1 MTISFSQIPVT
12 IRTPGQYVEFDNSQA
27 NKGLVRD
34 ITRVL
39 LLGQRLSTGSAEPL
53 VPVRVLS
60 GDHAVALFGRG
71 SMLAAMAY
79 AFKNANEDSDLWAV
93 PVADNASGQAATGTV
108 TISGVAS
115 AAGTLRLYVGGVKVQ
130 VAVPVGA
137 LASAVA
143 ADLADAV
150 GDMPDLSVTA
160 SATGAVVTLTA
171 RHKGETMNALDLRT
185 TYWQGDAVPAG
196 LTVTIAAMSGGTGN
210 PDVQTALAALGDVQY
225 HHVITPWTDTANLA
239 ALEGELEDRWSATRQ
254 IEGQAWASIVGTH
267 AALSTIGSSRN
278 SEVISLMGAQ
288 GSPTPPWLWASVYG
302 AVAAYQLGIDPAR
315 PLQTLELPGILAPAE
330 PDRFTRAE
338 RNLLLYDGVST
349 FMVAVDGTVSI
360 ERAITTYQVNT
371 YNLPDPSYLD
381 VETLATLAVL
391 RSTLR
396 ARISQKF
403 PRHKLAD
410 DGTRFGA
417 GQAIVT
423 PSIIRAELIALA
435 RAWEE
440 RGWVENLDA
449 FKGQLVVER
458 NADDPTRVDVVLPP
472 DLVNQLRVFAALVQF
487 RV

>member
-1 MTISFSQIPVT
+1 MTISFAQIPVT
-12 IRTPGQYVEFDNSQA
+12 IRTPGQYVEFDNSLA

-34 ITRVL
+34 MIRVL
-39 LLGQRLSTGSAEPL
+39 LFGQPLSTGTASPL

-60 GDHAVALFGRG
+60 ADHAVALFGRG
-71 SMLAAMAY
+71 SMLAAMAA
-79 AFKNANEDSDLWAV
+79 AFKKANEDSDLWAV
-93 PVADNASGQAATGTV
+93 PVVDNIAGQAATGTV
-108 TISGVAS
+108 TIAGSAT
-115 AAGTLRLYVGGVKVQ
+115 AAGTLLLYVGGTKVQ
-130 VAVPVGA
+130 TAVAVG
-137 LASAVA
+137 ASASTVA

-150 GDMPDLSVTA
+150 NALPDLPVTA
-160 SATGAVVTLTA
+160 AATAAVVTITA
-171 RHKGETMNALDLRT
+171 RHKGEAMNALDLRT
-185 TYWQGDAVPAG
+185 TYWQGDSVPKGITA
-196 LTVTIAAMSGGTGN
+196 TIAPMSGGSGN
-210 PDVQTALAALGDVQY
+210 PDVGDALAALGDVQY
-225 HHVITPWTDTANLA
+225 HHMITAWTDTANLA
-239 ALEGELEDRWSATRQ
+239 ALEAELEDRWSATRQ
-254 IEGQAWASIVGTH
+254 IEGQAWAALAGTH
-267 AALSTIGSSRN
+267 AALSTIGSGRN
-278 SEVISLMGAQ
+278 SEVLSIMGAQ
-288 GSPTPPWLWASVYG
+288 QSPTPPWIWASVYG

-315 PLQTLELPGILAPAE
+315 PLQTLELPGLLAPQE

-338 RNLLLYDGVST
+338 RNLLLYDGIST
-349 FMVAVDGTVSI
+349 FLVAVDGAVSI
-360 ERAITTYQVNT
+360 ERAITTYQLNS
-371 YNLPDPSYLD
+371 YGLPDPSYLD
-381 VETLATLAVL
+381 VETLATLSVL

-440 RGWVENLDA
+440 RGWVEQVDA
-449 FKGQLVVER
+449 FKDQLVVER

>member
-1 MTISFSQIPVT
+1 MTISFSQIPVS
-12 IRTPGQYVEFDNSQA
+12 IRTPGQYAEFDNSLA

-39 LLGQRLSTGSAEPL
+39 LLGQRLSAGSAAPL

-79 AFKNANEDSDLWAV
+79 AFKDANEDSDLWAV
-93 PVADNASGQAATGTV
+93 PVADNAAGQAATGTV
-108 TISGVAS
+108 TIAGTAT
-115 AAGTLRLYVGGVKVQ
+115 AAGTLVLYVGGVKLQ
-130 VAVPVGA
+130 AAVAVGA
-137 LASAVA
+137 LATAVA

-150 GDMPDLSVTA
+150 GEMPDLPVTA

-210 PDVQTALAALGDVQY
+210 PDVTTALAALGDVQY

-239 ALEGELEDRWSATRQ
+239 ALEAELEDRWSATRQ
-254 IEGQAWASIVGTH
+254 IEGQAWASVSGTH
-267 AALSTIGSSRN
+267 AALATIGSARN
-278 SEVISLMGAQ
+278 SEVISIMGAQ
-288 GSPTPPWLWASVYG
+288 RSPTPPWVWAAVYG

-360 ERAITTYQVNT
+360 ERAITTYQVNA

-381 VETLATLAVL
+381 VETLATLSVL

-440 RGWVENLDA
+440 RGWVENLTA
-449 FKGQLVVER
+449 FKDQLVVER

>member
-1 MTISFSQIPVT
+1 MPISFAQIPVT
-12 IRTPGQYVEFDNSQA
+12 IRTPGQYVEFDNSLA

-34 ITRVL
+34 MVRVL
-39 LLGQRLSTGSAEPL
+39 LLGQPLSTGTAAPL

-60 GDHAVALFGRG
+60 ADHAVALFGRG
-71 SMLAAMAY
+71 SMLAAMAS

-93 PVADNASGQAATGTV
+93 PVVDNIAGQAATGTV
-108 TISGVAS
+108 TISGAAVK
-115 AAGTLRLYVGGVKVQ
+115 AGTLLLYVGGTKVQ
-130 VAVPVGA
+130 TAVAVG
-137 LASAVA
+137 ASASTVA

-150 GDMPDLSVTA
+150 NALPDLPVTA
-160 SATGAVVTLTA
+160 SATDAVVTITA
-171 RHKGETMNALDLRT
+171 RHKGEAMNALDMRA

-196 LTVTIAAMSGGTGN
+196 LTVTIAAMSGGSGN
-210 PDVQTALAALGDVQY
+210 PDVGDALTALGDVQY
-225 HHVITPWTDTANLA
+225 HHMITPWTDTANLA
-239 ALEGELEDRWSATRQ
+239 ALEAELEDRWSATRQ
-254 IEGQAWASIVGTH
+254 IEGQAWAALSGTH
-267 AALSTIGSSRN
+267 AALSTIGSGRN
-278 SEVISLMGAQ
+278 SEVLSIMGAQ
-288 GSPTPPWLWASVYG
+288 KSPTPPWVWASVYG

-315 PLQTLELPGILAPAE
+315 PLQTLELPGVLAPQE

-338 RNLLLYDGVST
+338 RNLLLYDGIST
-349 FMVAVDGTVSI
+349 FLVAVDGSVSI
-360 ERAITTYQVNT
+360 ERAITTYQLNS
-371 YNLPDPSYLD
+371 YGLPDPSYLD
-381 VETLATLAVL
+381 AETLATLSVL

-440 RGWVENLDA
+440 RGWVEQVDA
-449 FKGQLVVER
+449 FKHLLVVER

>member
-1 MTISFSQIPVT
+1 MTISFAQIPVT
-12 IRTPGQYVEFDNSQA
+12 IRTPGQYVEFDNSLA

-34 ITRVL
+34 MVRVL
-39 LLGQRLSTGSAEPL
+39 LLGQPLPTGTAAPL

-60 GDHAVALFGRG
+60 ADHAVSLFGRG
-71 SMLAAMAY
+71 SMLAGMAA
-79 AFKNANEDSDLWAV
+79 AFKKGNEDSDLWAV
-93 PVADNASGQAATGTV
+93 PVADNAAGQAAVGTV
-108 TISGVAS
+108 TMGGSAV
-115 AAGTLRLYVGGVKVQ
+115 AAGTLLLYVGGIKVQ
-130 VAVPVGA
+130 TAVAVG
-137 LASAVA
+137 ASATTVA
-143 ADLADAV
+143 GDLADAV
-150 GDMPDLSVTA
+150 NALPDLPVTA
-160 SATGAVVTLTA
+160 SATGAVVTITA
-171 RHKGETMNALDLRT
+171 RHKGEACNSLDMRT
-185 TYWQGDAVPAG
+185 TYWQGDIVPAG
-196 LTVTIAAMSGGTGN
+196 ITVTIAAMSGGSGN
-210 PDVQTALAALGDVQY
+210 PDVSDALAALGDVQY

-239 ALEGELEDRWSATRQ
+239 ALEAEMGDRWSATRQ
-254 IEGQAWASIVGTH
+254 IEGQAWAALAGTH
-267 AALSTIGSSRN
+267 ATLSTIGSARN
-278 SEVISLMGAQ
+278 SEVLSIIGAQ
-288 GSPTPPWLWASVYG
+288 GSPTPPWLWASAYG

-315 PLQTLELPGILAPAE
+315 PLQTLKLPGLLAPAE

-349 FMVAVDGTVSI
+349 FLVAVDGSVSI
-360 ERAITTYQVNT
+360 ERAITTYQVNS
-371 YNLPDPSYLD
+371 YGLPDPSYLD
-381 VETLATLAVL
+381 VETLATLSVL

-410 DGTRFGA
+410 DGTRFGT

-440 RGWVENLDA
+440 RGWVEQVDA
-449 FKGQLVVER
+449 FKELLVVER

>member
-1 MTISFSQIPVT
+1 MTVSFSQIPLT
-12 IRTPGQYVEFDNSQA
+12 IRTPGQFAEFDNSLA

-39 LLGQRLSTGSAEPL
+39 LLGQRLSDGTAAPL
-53 VPVRVLS
+53 TPVRVLS

-71 SMLAAMAY
+71 SMLAAMAH
-79 AFKNANEDSDLWAV
+79 AFKKANEDSDLWAV
-93 PVADNASGQAATGTV
+93 PVADNAAGQAATGTV
-108 TISGVAS
+108 TIAGTATS
-115 AAGTLRLYVGGVKVQ
+115 AGTLSLYVGGVKVQ
-130 VAVPVGA
+130 TPVAVGA
-137 LASAVA
+137 PAATVA
-143 ADLADAV
+143 ADLAEAV
-150 GDMPDLSVTA
+150 SAMPDLPVTA
-160 SATGAVVTLTA
+160 AAVGAVVTLTA
-171 RHKGETMNALDLRT
+171 RHKGEALNALDVRT

-196 LTVTIAAMSGGTGN
+196 LTVTATAMSGGTGN
-210 PDVQTALAALGDVQY
+210 PDVTTALASLGDVQY
-225 HHVITPWTDTANLA
+225 HHVVTPWTDTANLS
-239 ALEGELEDRWSATRQ
+239 ALETEMKDRWSATRQ
-254 IEGQAWASIVGTH
+254 IEGQVWASVSGTH

-278 SEVISLMGAQ
+278 AEVISIMGAQ
-288 GSPTPPWLWASVYG
+288 RSPTPPWLWASVYG
-302 AVAAYQLGIDPAR
+302 AVAAYNLSIDPAR

-338 RNLLLYDGVST
+338 RNLLLYDGIST

-360 ERAITTYQVNT
+360 ERAITTYQVNS

-381 VETLATLAVL
+381 VETLATLSVL